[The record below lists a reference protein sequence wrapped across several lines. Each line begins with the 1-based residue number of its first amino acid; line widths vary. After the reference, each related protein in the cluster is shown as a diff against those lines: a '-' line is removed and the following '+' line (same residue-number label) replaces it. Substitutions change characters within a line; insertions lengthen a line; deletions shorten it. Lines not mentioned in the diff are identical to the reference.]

1 MSRPPLPSRRL
12 LIGGALGVLALRLA
26 VASRPAAALADPAAP
41 RIVSIGGAVTEI
53 LYDLGLGDSIV
64 AVDTTSLYP
73 PEAMSSKPNVGYMR
87 QLSAEGVLS
96 VRPTLVIAA
105 EGAGPPDA
113 LKLVREAGV
122 PLVMVPEDPTEEGV
136 LARIRATARAVDR
149 VEQGEKLAGETSRR
163 FADLAALR
171 SRIREPA
178 GALFILSMQNGR
190 IMAGGRRTTADGILA
205 LAGARNVASAIEGY
219 KLMTDEAIV
228 AASPDIVVMMEHGPG
243 GTPPADLFDEPA
255 LSQTPAGRHK
265 RLVSMDGLYL
275 LGFGPR
281 TPDAARELLL
291 ALYPDLKAGRAER

>member
-1 MSRPPLPSRRL
+1 MSRSLLPSRRL
-12 LIGGALGVLALRLA
+12 LIGGALGALAL
-26 VASRPAAALADPAAP
+26 RPAAARAGEAAP

-73 PEAMSSKPNVGYMR
+73 PEALTSKPNVGYMR

-122 PLVMVPEDPTEEGV
+122 LLAMVPEDPTEEGV
-136 LARIRATARAVDR
+136 LTRIRTAARAVDR
-149 VEQGEKLAGETSRR
+149 VEQGERLAEETSRR

-178 GALFILSMQNGR
+178 GALFILSVQNGR
-190 IMAGGRRTTADGILA
+190 IMVGGRRTTADGMLT
-205 LAGARNVASAIEGY
+205 LAGARNVAAAIEGY

-243 GTPPADLFDEPA
+243 GEPPADLFEGPA
-255 LSQTPAGRHK
+255 LSQTPAGRHR

-291 ALYPDLKAGRAER
+291 ALSPDAKAGRAER